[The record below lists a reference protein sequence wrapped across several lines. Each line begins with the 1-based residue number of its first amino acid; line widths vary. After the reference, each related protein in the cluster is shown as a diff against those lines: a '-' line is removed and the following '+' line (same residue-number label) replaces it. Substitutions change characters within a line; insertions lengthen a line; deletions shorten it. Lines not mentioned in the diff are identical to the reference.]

1 MVAIVPAM
9 SLAPRNL
16 ITSGTVLCVA
26 LACLVGAGCGGK
38 SNGAAGDAKATSPA
52 ATTTATGKGE
62 STAATGANR
71 QFIAKADAACRR
83 VNGELRKSKAKGSK
97 PAQLAAL
104 VVANETIERK
114 GVKKLSKLTAPAP
127 LAEPW
132 KMVLIYREELAN
144 ELARLAHAVR
154 RHDTGPFARLQKA
167 KKEIRA
173 KLAAEGNKFG
183 FKDCARTG

>member
-1 MVAIVPAM
+1 M
-9 SLAPRNL
+9 SSAPRNL
-16 ITSGTVLCVA
+16 ITAGVLCLA

-38 SNGAAGDAKATSPA
+38 SNGAAGDAKATSPG
-52 ATTTATGKGE
+52 ATTTATSKGE
-62 STAATGANR
+62 SSAAATDANR

-83 VNGELRKSKAKGSK
+83 VNGELRNSKAKGSK

>member
-1 MVAIVPAM
+1 
-9 SLAPRNL
+9 L
-16 ITSGTVLCVA
+16 IAAGTVLCLA
-26 LACLVGAGCGGK
+26 LACLLGAGCGGK
-38 SNGAAGDAKATSPA
+38 SSGAAGDAKATSPA
-52 ATTTATGKGE
+52 TTTAAGNGG
-62 STAATGANR
+62 SSAAATDANR
-71 QFIAKADAACRR
+71 QFIVKADAACRR
-83 VNGELRKSKAKGSK
+83 VNSELRKSKAKGSK

-104 VVANETIERK
+104 VVANETIERN

-144 ELARLAHAVR
+144 ELARLARAVR
-154 RHDTGPFARLQKA
+154 RHDTAPFAHLQKA

-173 KLAAEGNKFG
+173 KLAAEGKKFG